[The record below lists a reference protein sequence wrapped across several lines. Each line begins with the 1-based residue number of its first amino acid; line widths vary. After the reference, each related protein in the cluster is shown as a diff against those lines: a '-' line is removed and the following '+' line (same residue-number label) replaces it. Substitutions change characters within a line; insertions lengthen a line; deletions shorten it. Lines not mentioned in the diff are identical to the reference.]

1 MDRVRNF
8 GIVEFWCLGGE
19 IKYLLKSPPELHTQP
34 EGDLAGCRLCS
45 CSLAV
50 CVTWGNQVWNFQM
63 LKCLGLGVGIRNV

>member
-1 MDRVRNF
+1 MDRVRLF
-8 GIVEFWCLGGE
+8 GMVECWGLGGE
-19 IKYLLKSPPELHTQP
+19 IKDLLKSPAELHTPP
-34 EGDLAGCRLCS
+34 EAALAGCRLGS